1 MYAVLM
7 AGGRG
12 KRLILDFEKPILI
25 INGRTMIER
34 IIDEL
39 RRSDLDGIY
48 VCTTKDTPLTE
59 RLVSHSYEE
68 KVKVIN
74 TAGLGYIE
82 DMRECAKKADMEEPF
97 IYISADLP
105 LINFRMINYIISFY
119 ESREEDALSVFLKR
133 EVYDKYDIET
143 EMVLHYRGEEI
154 VPVGINIINGKRI
167 EEEQEE
173 YKLILDIPELAFN
186 INRIVDYERLRC
198 SKIEDSS
205 AYANL

>member
-1 MYAVLM
+1 M

-12 KRLILDFEKPILI
+12 RRLIIDFEKPILI

-39 RRSDLDGIY
+39 KRSDVDGIY

-59 RLVSHSYEE
+59 RLISCMYGEE

-82 DMRECAKKADMEEPF
+82 DMRECAKRVGLKEPF

-105 LINFRMINYIISFY
+105 LINFRMINYILSFHK
-119 ESREEDALSVFLKR
+119 SREEDALSVFLKR
-133 EVYDKYDIET
+133 EVYVKYDIET
-143 EMVLHYRGEEI
+143 EMVLHYKGKEI
-154 VPVGINIINGKRI
+154 VPVGINIIDGKRI

-186 INRIVDYERLRC
+186 INRIADYERLVKLIYQNRG
-198 SKIEDSS
+198 KTDSREGG
-205 AYANL
+205 

>member
-1 MYAVLM
+1 M

-12 KRLILDFEKPILI
+12 RRLILDFEKPILI

-59 RLVSHSYEE
+59 RLVSRTYEGE

-82 DMRECAKKADMEEPF
+82 DMRECAKRAVLKEPF

-105 LINFRMINYIISFY
+105 LINSRMINYIISFY

-133 EVYDKYDIET
+133 EVYERYDIGA
-143 EMVLHYRGEEI
+143 EMVLHYKGEEI
-154 VPVGINIINGKRI
+154 VPVGINIIDGGRI

-173 YKLILDIPELAFN
+173 CKLVLDIPELAFN
-186 INRIVDYERLRC
+186 INRIADYERLIDFLKDDLYVWGEVEGVR
-198 SKIEDSS
+198 
-205 AYANL
+205 

>member
-1 MYAVLM
+1 M

-59 RLVSHSYEE
+59 RLVSHRYVE

-82 DMRECAKKADMEEPF
+82 DMRECAKRAGLKEPF

-105 LINFRMINYIISFY
+105 LINSRMINYIISFY
-119 ESREEDALSVFLKR
+119 ESREEDALSVFSKR
-133 EVYDKYDIET
+133 EVYERYDIGA
-143 EMVLHYRGEEI
+143 EMVLHYGGKEI
-154 VPVGINIINGKRI
+154 VPVGINIIDGGRI

-186 INRIVDYERLRC
+186 INRISDYERLRC

-205 AYANL
+205 ACANL